1 MTEREWT
8 HEREDIG
15 CLKAIEMFHAYF
27 DGEIGDPDD
36 VSDFEAH
43 MEHCRSC
50 MSRAEFEQLVTRKLK
65 ESGGERAPEG
75 LRKRL
80 RILMDNF

>member
-1 MTEREWT
+1 MTGKEWT
-8 HEREDIG
+8 HERDDIG

-27 DGEIGDPDD
+27 DGEIDNPEDIA
-36 VSDFEAH
+36 DFEAH
-43 MEHCRSC
+43 LEHCRSC
-50 MSRAEFEQLVTRKLK
+50 FSRSEFEKLMTRRLK
-65 ESGGERAPEG
+65 ETAGERAPES